1 MGDLVNMDPRPAAEK
16 NIVPVIDRMMEV
28 LAELEQRIEG
38 VSITELTT
46 RLKQPRSSIYRIL
59 NTLERHGM
67 VRRDAGGTYVLG
79 ARLLGLAAQV
89 AASASEVDLPA
100 MAQPVLNRLAE
111 TLGEGIKLSVVD
123 AQGLLVIAAAQGRRE
138 YALTVRPGQRL
149 ALSVGAAGKV
159 LLAHLPEAERRRS
172 IQASAG
178 ESQVDPERLARDLDR
193 IRREG
198 WARDRGEQA
207 PSIHA
212 VAVPVTGRSGRV
224 VAALSVPFLAGAD
237 EARVAA
243 IRAAAQAAADEISAR
258 LSGA

>member
-1 MGDLVNMDPRPAAEK
+1 MDLRPATDK

-28 LAELEQRIEG
+28 LTELEQRIEG
-38 VSITELTT
+38 VSITELTA

-79 ARLLGLAAQV
+79 ARLLGLAACV
-89 AASASEVDLPA
+89 AAAASEVDLPSV
-100 MAQPVLNRLAE
+100 AQPVLNRLAE

-123 AQGLLVIAAAQGRRE
+123 AQGILVIAAAQGRRE

-149 ALSVGAAGKV
+149 TLHVGAAGKL
-159 LLAHLPEAERRRS
+159 LLAYLPAAEQRRRLEARLL
-172 IQASAG
+172 ASDG
-178 ESQVDPERLARDLDR
+178 GKNVDPERLSRDLDH
-193 IRREG
+193 IRQEG
-198 WARDRGEQA
+198 WARDWGEQA

-212 VAVPVTGRSGRV
+212 VAVRVTGADGRV

-237 EARVAA
+237 EARVAE
-243 IRAAAQAAADEISAR
+243 IRAAAQSAADQISAR
-258 LSGA
+258 LGGD